1 MWSAKVTV
9 IVASIWMYDFH
20 TPYIFKTSLDC
31 INQVQYHLAQLPEQL
46 LVKGVG
52 VHQMTCEWM
61 PWPGKPRP
69 KWSTKLSH

>member
-20 TPYIFKTSLDC
+20 TPYMFKTSLDC
-31 INQVQYHLAQLPEQL
+31 INQVQYHLAQLPEQI

-61 PWPGKPRP
+61 PWPGKPGP

>member
-9 IVASIWMYDFH
+9 IVSSIWMYDFH

-31 INQVQYHLAQLPEQL
+31 INQVQYHLAQLPEQIL
-46 LVKGVG
+46 IKGVG
-52 VHQMTCEWM
+52 VHQMTCEGM